1 MPGFSS
7 DRISGRKPNLNINLN
22 TQLQL
27 IILKHIHSKY
37 EQLLIQSFNTPS
49 FSTLIFFMYSSESG
63 TRMFMLMILLLFNK
77 VVIHESKSMIDNS

>member
-7 DRISGRKPNLNINLN
+7 DRISDRKPDLNINLN
-22 TQLQL
+22 IQLQL

-49 FSTLIFFMYSSESG
+49 FSTLIFFMYGSQSG
-63 TRMFMLMILLLFNK
+63 TRMFMLMILLLFNI
-77 VVIHESKSMIDNS
+77 VAIHESKSMIDHS